1 VRQEHFQQLGL
12 ILAQFVEPEHILVRD
27 QLLVPLVQVL
37 LVEIVQL
44 EVQIL
49 ISVTEVLLV
58 QVIMS
63 LKLTVG
69 LVQDTN
75 VVNQV

>member
-1 VRQEHFQQLGL
+1 
-12 ILAQFVEPEHILVRD
+12 VEPEHILIREQVLV
-27 QLLVPLVQVL
+27 LLVLVL

-75 VVNQV
+75 VVAQV